1 MNNENKIKYDS
12 SVGKL
17 LENIKVDY
25 SKFMSNL
32 EMVENF
38 NKYCSIIAKMWNT
51 YNPEYMMTA
60 DEIQIKMTEEETQNP
75 YGHLSKFIEPKKP
88 NQPNQPKA

>member
-25 SKFMSNL
+25 SKFMSNPEIFVSYDRL
-32 EMVENF
+32 
-38 NKYCSIIAKMWNT
+38 IIRSLYTMKIFQTHARNVQQF
-51 YNPEYMMTA
+51 
-60 DEIQIKMTEEETQNP
+60 EIVLCHLITKIK
-75 YGHLSKFIEPKKP
+75 
-88 NQPNQPKA
+88 

>member
-25 SKFMSNL
+25 TKFMSNTD
-32 EMVENF
+32 MVESFKEFMLGLVENLIKLLLVLLF
-38 NKYCSIIAKMWNT
+38 GDSSLKQM
-51 YNPEYMMTA
+51 EY
-60 DEIQIKMTEEETQNP
+60 
-75 YGHLSKFIEPKKP
+75 
-88 NQPNQPKA
+88 